1 MIAFKNVDEVLDFAI
16 KAEEAAHDFYMDL
29 SKKVEKSWMQKALV
43 DFAREEAGHKAKL
56 LEIKKGKTLA
66 PAEEKVLDLK
76 LTEYVADVKPSLD
89 MNYEQALVVAMKNEK
104 NAYKLYMDLARVVDD
119 ENLRNAFLALAQ
131 EEAKHKLQ
139 FETEYDEYVFQED

>member
-16 KAEEAAHDFYMDL
+16 QSEEAAHDFYMEL
-29 SKKVEKSWMQKALV
+29 SKKVEKPWMQKALTE
-43 DFAREEAGHKAKL
+43 FAREEAGHKAKL
-56 LEIKKGKTLA
+56 LQIKKGKTLV

-76 LTEYVADVKPSLD
+76 LAEYVADVKPSLD

-104 NAYKLYMDLARVVDD
+104 VAYKLYMDLARVVDE